1 MNIKECER
9 KTEKNIRDRMKI
21 LTNREERVTTEEQKE
36 KAYPRWTFLNE
47 LSRPICS
54 PDD

>member
-21 LTNREERVTTEEQKE
+21 LTNREERE
-36 KAYPRWTFLNE
+36 
-47 LSRPICS
+47 I
-54 PDD
+54 